1 MFGGGPRQYDRALTV
16 FSPEGR
22 LYQVEY
28 ALEAV
33 RRGTIAIAIKS
44 KDGVCLAAQI
54 KIPSRL
60 MDADSIDKIFQVDEH
75 IGVAISGLHADS
87 RTLISYARVQAQ
99 SFRLTYDEPVRL
111 NMLAKS
117 IADLLQQYSQFGGI
131 RPFGCALFFI
141 GIDAMGTQ
149 IYTTS
154 PSGIYR
160 SFKAYALGNG
170 EATAREYLKENYK
183 PDLSFDE
190 ILDLTLK
197 TLKESIDEEPTKDNT
212 RLAYIKSEDKKFH
225 MCNKPEIEAF
235 LSRFLSVKE
244 PVKEIP
250 SDEEKDKK

>member
-1 MFGGGPRQYDRALTV
+1 MFGGGQIKYDRALTV

-33 RRGTIAIAIKS
+33 RRGTLAVAVKS
-44 KDGVCLAAQI
+44 NEDVCLAAQI

-60 MDADSIDKIFQVDEH
+60 MDADSIDKIFQIDDH

-87 RTLISYARVQAQ
+87 RVLINYARVQAQ

-117 IADLLQQYSQFGGI
+117 IADLCQMYSQYGGI

-141 GIDAMGTQ
+141 AIDASGTQ

-160 SFKAYALGNG
+160 SFKSYAIGTG
-170 EATAREYLKENYK
+170 ESTAREYLIENYK
-183 PDLSFDE
+183 DEMTFDE
-190 ILDLTLK
+190 LINFTLK
-197 TLKESIDEEPTKDNT
+197 ALKESIDEDVTKENI
-212 RLAYIKSEDKKFH
+212 RLAYIKGEDKKFH
-225 MCNKPEIEAF
+225 MCNKEAIEEF
-235 LSRFLSVKE
+235 LSRLV
-244 PVKEIP
+244 
-250 SDEEKDKK
+250 

>member
-44 KDGVCLAAQI
+44 KDGVCLGAQI
-54 KIPSRL
+54 KIPSKL
-60 MDADSIDKIFQVDEH
+60 MDADSIDKIFQVDDH

-87 RTLISYARVQAQ
+87 RTLINYARVQAQ

-117 IADLLQQYSQFGGI
+117 IADLAQQYSQFGGI

-160 SFKAYALGNG
+160 SFKAYALGSG
-170 EATAREYLKENYK
+170 EATAREYLRENYNSEI
-183 PDLSFDE
+183 SFDE
-190 ILDLTLK
+190 TMDLTLK
-197 TLKESIDEEPTKDNT
+197 TLKESIDEEATKDNT

-225 MCNKPEIEAF
+225 MCNKSEIEAF
-235 LSRFLSVKE
+235 LNRIE
-244 PVKEIP
+244 
-250 SDEEKDKK
+250 

>member
-1 MFGGGPRQYDRALTV
+1 MFGGGGRQYDRALTV

-44 KDGVCLAAQI
+44 KEGVCLAAQI
-54 KIPSRL
+54 KIPSIL

-87 RTLISYARVQAQ
+87 RTLVNYARVQAQ

-111 NMLAKS
+111 NMLAKT
-117 IADLLQQYSQFGGI
+117 IADLLQTYNQYGGI

-149 IYTTS
+149 IFTTS

-160 SFKAYALGNG
+160 SFKAYALGSG
-170 EATAREYLKENYK
+170 EATARDYLRENYK
-183 PDLSFDE
+183 TNLSFE
-190 ILDLTLK
+190 EVMNLTLM
-197 TLKESIDEEPTKDNT
+197 TLKESIDEDPTKDNT

-235 LSRFLSVKE
+235 LSRILS
-244 PVKEIP
+244 VKEIP